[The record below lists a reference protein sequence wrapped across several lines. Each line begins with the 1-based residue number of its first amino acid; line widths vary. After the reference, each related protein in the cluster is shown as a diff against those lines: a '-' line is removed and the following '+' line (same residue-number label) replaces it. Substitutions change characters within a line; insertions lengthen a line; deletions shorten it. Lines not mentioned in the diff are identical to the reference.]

1 MNDPARMTQKW
12 YIQSAQR
19 SHLAW
24 LCCRV
29 QPSQHATAPRWSG
42 GHGGGTSTASSQGEA
57 QETTE
62 KEKGGWRWQRPVPT
76 TSAIHAKSDHA
87 QYVCFHD
94 DKASHKSCSTLTLCS
109 FLSFFLCHS
118 LTLFPGNILLREMQ
132 NLARFFSFLLSLEKA
147 FFVVC
152 FSFLSLDFPVL
163 SYYLFQLVFVF
174 NYILFPC

>member
-1 MNDPARMTQKW
+1 MMNDPARMTQKW

-42 GHGGGTSTASSQGEA
+42 GHGGGTSAASTQGEA

-62 KEKGGWRWQRPVPT
+62 KEKGGRRWQRPVPT

-109 FLSFFLCHS
+109 FFFLCHS
-118 LTLFPGNILLREMQ
+118 LTLFPGNMLLREMQ

-147 FFVVC
+147 FFFC
-152 FSFLSLDFPVL
+152 LFLLSLSWFSCSQL
-163 SYYLFQLVFVF
+163 LFVSVGFCF
-174 NYILFPC
+174 